1 MAELTIQY
9 QKGVLLPDLALW
21 LDPHRAKKGEERV
34 FVSHAHSDH
43 TALHRE
49 VILSEPTS
57 QLMRLRIGGRRTE
70 HVLAFGETR
79 EFTRASHSCRLTL
92 LPAGHILGSAMAWV
106 ETAGQTLLYTGDFKL
121 RPGLSAEA
129 CEPRRADILI
139 MESTFG
145 RPQYVFPPSAQVL
158 QEMIQ
163 FCQETLARREVP
175 VLLGYSLGKS
185 QEIICGLAG
194 AGLPIMLHGQVRKMT
209 KVYERLGRNLPV
221 CAPYDETQA
230 AGHVVICP
238 PQAARSPQLQRLG
251 PVRIAVATGWAV
263 DARCRFRYGADVAF
277 PLSDHADFPDL
288 VEMVRRVAPRK
299 VYTLHGFAV
308 DFARTL
314 RAMGFDAQ
322 ALDEDEQLLME
333 IA

>member
-1 MAELTIQY
+1 MAQLTIQY
-9 QKGVLLPDLALW
+9 QNGVFLPNLALW

-57 QLMRLRIGGRRTE
+57 QLMRIRIGGRRTE
-70 HVLAFGETR
+70 HVMAFGETR
-79 EFTRASHSCRLTL
+79 AFARASHTYRLTL

-121 RPGLSAEA
+121 RPGLSAEL

-139 MESTFG
+139 METTFG
-145 RPQYVFPPSAQVL
+145 RPNYVFPPSAQVL
-158 QEMIQ
+158 QEMIR
-163 FCQETLARREVP
+163 FCQETLAQREIP

-185 QEIICGLAG
+185 QEIICGLAA
-194 AGLPIMLHGQVRKMT
+194 AGLPLMLHGEVRKMA
-209 KVYERLGRNLPV
+209 KVYERLGWNLPV
-221 CAPYDETQA
+221 CAPYDPTQA

-238 PQAARSPQLQRLG
+238 PQAARTALRERLG
-251 PVRIAVATGWAV
+251 AVRVGIATGWAV
-263 DARCRFRYGADVAF
+263 DARCRFRYGADAAF

-288 VEMVRRVAPRK
+288 VEMVRRVAPKK

-314 RAMGFDAQ
+314 RKLGFDAQ

-333 IA
+333 VG